1 MREAEV
7 RAALTATLARRHG
20 PETLIVPELGL
31 CQAEA
36 RIDLAM
42 VNGHL
47 TGWEIKT
54 AADTLLRL
62 PRQES
67 VYSRVFDRMWLAADA
82 KHVGSALNLIPSWW
96 GVCQVV
102 SSDTGVRFRKVRDA
116 RINRNVDLDALVRL
130 LWRDEVLEELD
141 AIGLGQGHARSPRRV
156 LWDELAG
163 AAPKHVSPTHLRRRV
178 RERLKTRQGW
188 RSAEPRT

>member
-1 MREAEV
+1 MTALT
-7 RAALTATLARRHG
+7 AALTERHG
-20 PETLIVPELGL
+20 PDTLILPELGL

-36 RIDLAM
+36 RIDLAT

-54 AADTLLRL
+54 AADTLVRL

-82 KHVGSALNLIPSWW
+82 KHVGAALELIPAWW
-96 GVCQVV
+96 GVCEVV
-102 SSDTGVRFRKVRDA
+102 PTGAGIRFRKVRDA
-116 RINRNVDLDALVRL
+116 RINRSVDLHAIVRL

-141 AIGLGQGHARSPRRV
+141 SLGLAQGHARSPKRV

-163 AAPKHVSPTHLRRRV
+163 AAPKYVSRTHLRRRV
-178 RERLKTRQGW
+178 RERLKTRRGW
-188 RSAEPRT
+188 RSAAPRT